1 MKVGVALSGGGIKG
15 AAHIGVLQAFKENK
29 INIDMISGASSGSIV
44 ATLYAAGFSPD
55 EIYKFFKKYAK
66 DIKYVDISNVIKLIF
81 GILTGSGITIN
92 GLTKGKSLENNI
104 RKECTKRNIHN
115 IKDITFPLYI
125 SSVNLGSGNTYIF
138 NNQKSTTYKGFKLV
152 DNIDI
157 STAVRASCSYPGV
170 FTPVKWNGCTFVDGG
185 IRENTPWEV
194 LRLEGADKTI
204 CITFKDTT
212 KKNCC
217 KNLINVIDCSM
228 SYLNSELKD
237 YELKGGGEIIEI
249 KTNDISLL
257 EYSKVDELYQIGY
270 KTACEFCKK
279 IKNGI
284 S

>member
-1 MKVGVALSGGGIKG
+1 MKIGVALSGGGIKG
-15 AAHIGVLQAFKENK
+15 AAHIGVLQAFKENR

-104 RKECTKRNIHN
+104 RKECAKRNIHN

>member
-104 RKECTKRNIHN
+104 RKECAKRNIHN

-138 NNQKSTTYKGFKLV
+138 NNQNSTTYKGFKLV

-194 LRLEGADKTI
+194 L
-204 CITFKDTT
+204 
-212 KKNCC
+212 
-217 KNLINVIDCSM
+217 
-228 SYLNSELKD
+228 
-237 YELKGGGEIIEI
+237 
-249 KTNDISLL
+249 
-257 EYSKVDELYQIGY
+257 
-270 KTACEFCKK
+270 
-279 IKNGI
+279 
-284 S
+284 

>member
-104 RKECTKRNIHN
+104 RKECAKRNIHN

-157 STAVRASCSYPGV
+157 STAIRASCSYPGV

>member
-104 RKECTKRNIHN
+104 RKECAKRNIHN

-279 IKNGI
+279 IKNEI

>member
-55 EIYKFFKKYAK
+55 EIYKFLKKYAK
-66 DIKYVDISNVIKLIF
+66 DIKYVDISNIIKLIF

-104 RKECTKRNIHN
+104 RKECAKRNIHN

-279 IKNGI
+279 IKNEI

>member
-66 DIKYVDISNVIKLIF
+66 DIKYVDISNIIKLIF

-104 RKECTKRNIHN
+104 RKECAKRNIHN

-157 STAVRASCSYPGV
+157 STAVHASCSYPGV

-279 IKNGI
+279 IKNEI

>member
-104 RKECTKRNIHN
+104 RKECAKRNIHN

-228 SYLNSELKD
+228 SYLNSELKN

>member
-44 ATLYAAGFSPD
+44 ATLYATGFSPD

-104 RKECTKRNIHN
+104 RKECAKRNIHN